1 MLRTFRIGGI
11 HPPESKLSSGKKISL
26 LDIPEQV
33 IIPLAQ
39 HIGAPAQAVVK
50 KGDVVKTGTLIGKAG
65 GFVSANIHSSV
76 SGKVTKI
83 DNALDASGYKRPA
96 VFIDVEGDEWEE
108 SINRNGE
115 LIKECALSPKEI
127 IDKITE
133 AGIVGM
139 GGATFPTQIK
149 LMPPPGNKAE
159 LLIINAAEC
168 EPYLTSDHSLMMEKG
183 EEIIVGISILMKAI
197 DAKRAVIGIEHNKP
211 DAIAHFAK
219 LVKGYAGVEVMPL
232 KSRYPQGG
240 EKQLID
246 AVVRR
251 QVKSGALPI
260 SVGAVVQNVGTAF
273 AVYEAVQKNKPL
285 IERVVT
291 VTGKS
296 LSNPSN
302 LLVRIGTPVRNLLD
316 AAGGLPE
323 HTGKIIGGGPM
334 MGKALISVDVPVT
347 KGSSGILI
355 LSHEEAVRRPMY
367 DCIRC
372 AKCVNVCPMGL
383 NPTLLM
389 DATDFQDWEL
399 AEKNYIVDCIE
410 CGSCSYTCPANRVL
424 LDYIRLGKGKVMGII
439 RARKS

>member
-11 HPPESKLSSGKKISL
+11 HPPENKLSAGKKITPL
-26 LDIPEQV
+26 AIPEQV
-33 IIPLAQ
+33 IIPLSQ

-50 KGDVVKTGTLIGKAG
+50 KGDVVKVGTLIGKSG

-76 SGKVTKI
+76 SGKVNKI
-83 DNALDASGYKRPA
+83 DNAIDASGYKRSA
-96 VFIDVEGDEWEE
+96 IYIDVEGDEWEE
-108 SINRNGE
+108 SIDRSNQ
-115 LIKECALSPKEI
+115 LAKTCALSAKEI

-139 GGATFPTQIK
+139 GGATFPTQVK

-159 LLIINAAEC
+159 VLIINAAEC

-183 EEIIVGISILMKAI
+183 EETLCGISILMKAI
-197 DAKRAVIGIEHNKP
+197 EVDKAVIGIEKNKP
-211 DAIAHFAK
+211 DAISHFENLAK
-219 LVKGYAGVEVMPL
+219 EYKGIEVMPL

-246 AVVRR
+246 AVIRR
-251 QVKSGALPI
+251 QVKSGSLPI
-260 SVGAVVQNVGTAF
+260 SVGAVVQNVGTAY

-291 VTGKS
+291 VTGKNV
-296 LSNPSN
+296 SNASN
-302 LLVRIGTPVRNLLD
+302 LLVRIGTPISKLID
-316 AAGGLPE
+316 AAGGLPVN
-323 HTGKIIGGGPM
+323 TGKIIGGGPM
-334 MGKALISVDVPVT
+334 MGKALISTEVPVT
-347 KGSSGILI
+347 KGSSGILL
-355 LSHEEAVRRPMY
+355 LSEAEAVRKPMY
-367 DCIRC
+367 NCIRC

-389 DATDFQDWEL
+389 DATEFSNWEL
-399 AEKNYIVDCIE
+399 AEKNNIVDCIE

>member
-11 HPPESKLSSGKKISL
+11 HPPESKLSAGKKINL
-26 LDIPEQV
+26 LDLPGQV
-33 IIPLAQ
+33 IIPLSQ

-50 KGDVVKTGTLIGKAG
+50 KGDTVKAGTLIGKAG

-83 DNALDASGYKRPA
+83 DSVPDASGYKRPA

-108 SINRNGE
+108 SIDRSGR
-115 LIKECALSPKEI
+115 LIKECLLSPKEI
-127 IDKITE
+127 TDKITE

-139 GGATFPTQIK
+139 GGATFPTQVK

-168 EPYLTSDHSLMMEKG
+168 EPYLTSDHALLMEKG
-183 EEIIVGISILMKAI
+183 EEVLVGVSILMKAI
-197 DAKRAVIGIEHNKP
+197 QVTKAVIGIEINKP
-211 DAIAHFAK
+211 DAIAYFND
-219 LVKGYAGVEVMPL
+219 LVKGYTGIEVAPL

-246 AVVRR
+246 AIIRR

-296 LSNPSN
+296 LPDPSN
-302 LLVRIGTPVRNLLD
+302 LLVRMGTPIHLLIS

-334 MGKALISVDVPVT
+334 MGKALISTDVPVT

-355 LSHEEAVRRPMY
+355 LSQKEAIRKPMY

-410 CGSCSYTCPANRVL
+410 CGSCSYACPANRVL